1 MGKLCL
7 FKNWLLC
14 FKGTEFA
21 RTSLAEAAA
30 HALWLGSATS
40 ASQPLGARHSGSPP
54 LGRAV
59 LALQV
64 MEGKLDSL
72 YLCVH
77 QQSC

>member
-1 MGKLCL
+1 MLSIWGLHPVLPSPSKA
-7 FKNWLLC
+7 K
-14 FKGTEFA
+14 
-21 RTSLAEAAA
+21 R
-30 HALWLGSATS
+30 LGFP
-40 ASQPLGARHSGSPP
+40 QP
-54 LGRAV
+54 GRAV